1 VIRIDTIWLAV
12 DPIDLRA
19 GMESTLGR
27 VVSVFGA
34 AHPHHAYVF
43 LNRRGDRMRT
53 LVCDGFGIWLAA
65 RRLHEGRFTLGSIDR
80 NTALTRGQ
88 FDALVLGLPW
98 QRMDGRGSIT
108 VI

>member
-1 VIRIDTIWLAV
+1 MIRVDAVWLAV

-19 GMESTLGR
+19 GMESALGR

-43 LNRRGDRMRT
+43 LNRRGDRMKT

-65 RRLHEGRFTLGSIDR
+65 RRLHEGRFAMGSITG
-80 NTALTRGQ
+80 NTALTHAQ
-88 FDALVLGLPW
+88 FEALVLGLPW
-98 QRMDGRGSIT
+98 QRLGGQGSIT

>member
-1 VIRIDTIWLAV
+1 MIRIDAIWLAV

-19 GMESTLGR
+19 GMDSTLGR

-34 AHPHHAYVF
+34 AHPHHAYLF
-43 LNRRGDRMRT
+43 LNRRGDRMKV

-65 RRLHEGRFTLGSIDR
+65 RRLYEGRFAQGAIRS
-80 NTALTRGQ
+80 NTALSREQ
-88 FDALVLGLPW
+88 FDALVVGLPW
-98 QRMDGRGSIT
+98 RRVGEAGSIA